1 MKIRSVPSILICLLI
16 TALLF
21 CACDANPAETEPLT
35 DGTTAASTA
44 EDTEPPTQ
52 EATEAPTEPEAETNP
67 PAPEKTYVLTDN
79 GGEDGLDFVIDF
91 PAGKDLTILQLAD
104 IQLQTL
110 KGARSAERRSQLS
123 GAYFT
128 GFPSGKRNDHD
139 FRAWRYVEEAI
150 EKVKPDLILLTGDNV
165 FGETDDSGADWLEFA
180 DGQLRHSVVSR
191 LRQPR

>member
-52 EATEAPTEPEAETNP
+52 EATEAPTETEADTDP

-79 GGEDGLDFVIDF
+79 GGEDGLDFYRGIISLYEESLEDDGF
-91 PAGKDLTILQLAD
+91 FAFEIGYDQAKGITLLAQNHGMSIEIIKDLSGNDRVAIL
-104 IQLQTL
+104 
-110 KGARSAERRSQLS
+110 K
-123 GAYFT
+123 
-128 GFPSGKRNDHD
+128 K
-139 FRAWRYVEEAI
+139 
-150 EKVKPDLILLTGDNV
+150 
-165 FGETDDSGADWLEFA
+165 
-180 DGQLRHSVVSR
+180 
-191 LRQPR
+191 